1 MDTILSMKNIK
12 KCFKNKIV
20 LNGLTFD
27 VRKNEIFGLLG
38 PSGAGKTTTIKI
50 LTSQI
55 LPTSGDSEVL
65 DTNVYSFNR
74 NILNR
79 VGILTDNSGVY
90 ERLTVWDN
98 LKLFT
103 DIAGTDK
110 TNIDIM
116 LKRVGLLDNK
126 KTVVKKLSKGMKQRL
141 ILSRALINDPEL
153 LFLDEPTSS
162 LDPALSA
169 EIHKLLKELN
179 IQGTTI
185 FLTTHDMVEA
195 DKLCDRIGF
204 LNEGKIVEL
213 DTPENLKLKY
223 AKRVITVKLK
233 GRSEKISVGIN
244 AESAEK
250 IRSWIATEALESI
263 HSYEPTIEEIFLKV
277 TGRDLI

>member
-1 MDTILSMKNIK
+1 MNTMISMKNIK
-12 KCFKNKIV
+12 KRFKNKVI
-20 LNGLTFD
+20 LDGLTFH
-27 VRKNEIFGLLG
+27 VNKNEIFGLLG

-55 LPTSGDSEVL
+55 LPTSGEAEVL
-65 DTNVYSFNR
+65 DTDVYSFNR

-110 TNIDIM
+110 SNIDIV
-116 LKRVGLLDNK
+116 LKRVRLLDNK

-141 ILSRALINDPEL
+141 ILSRALINNPEL

-162 LDPALSA
+162 LDPAISA

-179 IQGTTI
+179 RQGTTI

-223 AKRVITVKLK
+223 AKKVITVKLK
-233 GRSEKISVGIN
+233 GRSDKISVGMN

-250 IRSWIATEALESI
+250 IRSWIATESLESI

>member
-12 KCFKNKIV
+12 KCFKNKVV

-55 LPTSGDSEVL
+55 LPTSGDAEVL

-110 TNIDIM
+110 ANIDIV
-116 LKRVGLLDNK
+116 LKRVGLLDSK

>member
-1 MDTILSMKNIK
+1 MKNIK

-55 LPTSGDSEVL
+55 LPTSGDAEIL

-185 FLTTHDMVEA
+185 FLTTHDMLEA

>member
-55 LPTSGDSEVL
+55 LPTSGDAEIL

-185 FLTTHDMVEA
+185 FLTTHDMLEA

>member
-1 MDTILSMKNIK
+1 MDSILSMKNIK
-12 KCFKNKIV
+12 KCFKNKVV
-20 LNGLTFD
+20 LNGLTFH
-27 VRKNEIFGLLG
+27 VNKNEIFGLLG

-55 LPTSGDSEVL
+55 LPTSGEAEVL
-65 DTNVYSFNR
+65 DTTVYSFNR

-110 TNIDIM
+110 SNIDIA

-141 ILSRALINDPEL
+141 ILSRALINNPEL

-162 LDPALSA
+162 LDPAISA

-179 IQGTTI
+179 RQGTTI

-195 DKLCDRIGF
+195 DKLCDRICF
-204 LNEGKIVEL
+204 LNEGKIVGL

-223 AKRVITVKLK
+223 AKKVITVKLK
-233 GRSEKISVGIN
+233 GRSEKISVGMN
-244 AESAEK
+244 AESAER
-250 IRSWIATEALESI
+250 IRSWIATESLESI

>member
-1 MDTILSMKNIK
+1 MNSTLSMKNIK
-12 KCFKNKIV
+12 KCFKNKVV
-20 LNGLTFD
+20 LGGLTFN
-27 VRKNEIFGLLG
+27 VNENEIFGLLG
-38 PSGAGKTTTIKI
+38 PSGSGKTTTIKI

-55 LPTSGDSEVL
+55 LPTSGEAEVL
-65 DTNVYSFNR
+65 NTDVYSFNR
-74 NILNR
+74 NVLNR

-110 TNIDIM
+110 SNIDVV

-141 ILSRALINDPEL
+141 ILSRAIINNPKL

-162 LDPALSA
+162 LDPGLSE

-179 IQGTTI
+179 NQGTTI

-195 DKLCDRIGF
+195 DKLCHRIGF
-204 LNEGKIVEL
+204 LNDGKIVEL

-223 AKRVITVKLK
+223 AKKVITVKLK
-233 GRSEKISVGIN
+233 GRKDKITVGMN
-244 AESAEK
+244 TESAEK